1 MRFHPKGGIEHRQY
15 LRLKN
20 VVASV
25 RGFPRQGGLRVGQ
38 GKTCQTLIFS
48 QCCANSVANK
58 RNSIRKGRENSRPVN
73 FGATTRRRLSAETCR
88 FSNPTVGKSPLLLL
102 IHGTRVRLNASA
114 GGKWKADRVLQARRG
129 SSLACGT
136 YLEGRVKMTDANE

>member
-1 MRFHPKGGIEHRQY
+1 MGEQLLETRRSLSPPVWPLKYDVQLNGQSEDTKMRSRPKDGIEHRQY

-88 FSNPTVGKSPLLLL
+88 FSNPTVENFSALLPYQ
-102 IHGTRVRLNASA
+102 RA
-114 GGKWKADRVLQARRG
+114 
-129 SSLACGT
+129 
-136 YLEGRVKMTDANE
+136 EGWAK